1 VSSLPALDTL
11 SAALEQVWGL
21 LEQGVAQRS
30 SPFHQGVL
38 ASLSEQ
44 GPQAR
49 YVVLRGL
56 DRARS
61 SLRFHSDQRSPKL
74 VQLRNDSRA
83 AWCFFGSDV
92 QLRVAGRCEV
102 LSEDAEVERAWA
114 ETSDFARRCY
124 RAQQAPGAAQTESGP
139 GLPESAL
146 ATLPDPTDMALGREH
161 FAIVQL
167 QIESIDWLHLG
178 HEGHR
183 RALFEA
189 SDGWRGRW
197 VQP

>member
-1 VSSLPALDTL
+1 MLSRPDSLAD
-11 SAALEQVWGL
+11 ALEQAWGL
-21 LEQGVAQRS
+21 LEEGATQRK

-38 ASLSEQ
+38 ASVSEC

-56 DRARS
+56 DRARAR
-61 SLRFHSDQRSPKL
+61 LRFHSDRRSPKL
-74 VQLRNDSRA
+74 VQLQNDPRA
-83 AWCFFGSDV
+83 AWCFFGESV

-102 LSEDAEVERAWA
+102 LGEGNEVEQAWA
-114 ETSDFARRCY
+114 QTSDFARRCY
-124 RAQQAPGAAQTESGP
+124 RAQQAPGARQEQPGP

-146 ATLPDPTDMALGREH
+146 ATPPDTADMAIGRGN

-189 SDGWRGRW
+189 GDGWQGHW
-197 VQP
+197 IQP